1 MRSRVAEFVARKI
14 HPHAEEEGDTVA
26 GFGCWGLLS
35 TVNTYISLSR
45 VPQWYLGILEK
56 EFGKEANVQ

>member
-14 HPHAEEEGDTVA
+14 HAHAEKEGDTVT

-35 TVNTYISLSR
+35 TVNTSLCL
-45 VPQWYLGILEK
+45 VYQWYLGILEK
-56 EFGKEANVQ
+56 EVGKKANVQ